1 MSTKNVAGMDNEFRK
16 QVALIM
22 LPVIWKETHDTG
34 NLVSSKERVVAEQV
48 AELAEHIDNI
58 INKKS

>member
-1 MSTKNVAGMDNEFRK
+1 MSTKNARAMDIEFRK

-22 LPVIWKETHDTG
+22 LPVIWKETNDKGT
-34 NLVSSKERVVAEQV
+34 LVSTKERVVAEQV
-48 AELAEHIDNI
+48 AELAENIDNI